1 MAAFNIKSI
10 LGDQSQPRQG
20 QRLDVVMIPIES
32 IRPNPR
38 NTEIYLIGDVSSLA
52 EDIKANGLR
61 QPLEVVRDGSAYRL
75 IGGERR
81 WTAMKSLQEGGD
93 FRFDA
98 VPCIIRPAGSEDD
111 ELLDLITANSTARE
125 LTDGERLAQYEALKE
140 IFERKKAAGEFEG
153 RVRDK
158 LVEVTGMSAGA
169 LGRMNAISA
178 NCTGEVKQMLRDGR
192 ATLTKCYEASK
203 LWPRQQ
209 ADFIT
214 KGYASALPGVNGRE
228 KITALNQFLASYMHE
243 NGSRPETAYNLI
255 SWVAEKLS
263 GRMIA
268 IDEDVW
274 LIRKVD
280 GSNMCQAFL
289 MESEGDATNMIY
301 LSGWDILQAHDKM
314 FPQQEETEEQPEEEK
329 KPVGWNDG
337 VSESPG
343 GDLDKKK
350 SIEREKEVE
359 KILGELL
366 KYGKIEK
373 YWDKYTGNV
382 SAEMYLNL
390 DTYRHIFDDGRRLEL
405 AVDNSLGKNPAYD
418 SNDDV
423 TVAFSDEFG
432 TLTAHANEY
441 KSITL
446 TGYLAASLT
455 LVSKK
460 LMNNAAFD
468 VLSLVIARMAE
479 SYAQFFEK
487 QCLKGESGK
496 TTGALAGVPEG
507 QTITAASATA
517 ITGDDLIDVQ
527 DAIPDVYQMNAIW
540 IMSRK
545 TRNAIRKLKNKDGD
559 YLLNKD
565 MTTPWGYMLLG
576 HPVFVSENMDDI
588 AASKEV
594 ILYGDMSGLAVKE
607 SEALEIQVLREK
619 YAEQHAVGVLGWSEI
634 DTKVENAQKL
644 SKLKMAEA

>member
-93 FRFDA
+93 SRFDS
-98 VPCIIRPAGSEDD
+98 VPCILRPAGSEDD
-111 ELLDLITANSTARE
+111 ELLALITANSTARE

-178 NCTGEVKQMLRDGR
+178 NCTEEVKKLLREGK

-329 KPVGWNDG
+329 QPVGGNDG
-337 VSESPG
+337 VPESPG

-382 SAEMYLNL
+382 SAERYLNL
-390 DTYRHIFDDGRRLEL
+390 DTYRHIFSDGRRLEL
-405 AVDNSLGKNPAYD
+405 AVDNSLGENPAYEPNIFVRYLD
-418 SNDDV
+418 KELNPIPMRTDV
-423 TVAFSDEFG
+423 DEGIYNKRGWRYFQ
-432 TLTAHANEY
+432 TY
-441 KSITL
+441 
-446 TGYLAASLT
+446 
-455 LVSKK
+455 
-460 LMNNAAFD
+460 D
-468 VLSLVIARMAE
+468 P
-479 SYAQFFEK
+479 
-487 QCLKGESGK
+487 
-496 TTGALAGVPEG
+496 AL
-507 QTITAASATA
+507 
-517 ITGDDLIDVQ
+517 
-527 DAIPDVYQMNAIW
+527 
-540 IMSRK
+540 
-545 TRNAIRKLKNKDGD
+545 RN
-559 YLLNKD
+559 LLQ
-565 MTTPWGYMLLG
+565 PW
-576 HPVFVSENMDDI
+576 
-588 AASKEV
+588 
-594 ILYGDMSGLAVKE
+594 
-607 SEALEIQVLREK
+607 
-619 YAEQHAVGVLGWSEI
+619 AEQLVDEEKSE
-634 DTKVENAQKL
+634 
-644 SKLKMAEA
+644 

>member
-61 QPLEVVRDGSAYRL
+61 QPLEVVRDGSTYRL

-93 FRFDA
+93 SRFDS
-98 VPCIIRPAGSEDD
+98 VPCILRPAGSEDD
-111 ELLDLITANSTARE
+111 ELLALITANSTARE

-140 IFERKKAAGEFEG
+140 IYERKKAAGEFEG

-214 KGYASALPGVNGRE
+214 KGYASALPRVNGRE

-280 GSNMCQAFL
+280 GSNICQAFL

-314 FPQQEETEEQPEEEK
+314 FTQQEETEEQPEEEK
-329 KPVGWNDG
+329 QPVGGNDG
-337 VSESPG
+337 VPESPG
-343 GDLDKKK
+343 GNLDKKK
-350 SIEREKEVE
+350 SLEYEKEVE

-366 KYGKIEK
+366 EYGKIEK
-373 YWDKYTGNV
+373 YWDRYTGNV

-390 DTYRHIFDDGRRLEL
+390 DTYRHIFADGRRIEL
-405 AVDNSLGKNPAYD
+405 AVDNSLGENPAY
-418 SNDDV
+418 
-423 TVAFSDEFG
+423 EP
-432 TLTAHANEY
+432 
-441 KSITL
+441 SIFVRHL
-446 TGYLAASLT
+446 
-455 LVSKK
+455 
-460 LMNNAAFD
+460 D
-468 VLSLVIARMAE
+468 
-479 SYAQFFEK
+479 QD
-487 QCLKGESGK
+487 LKPIPMRRDI
-496 TTGALAGVPEG
+496 PEG
-507 QTITAASATA
+507 KFNRRGWTE
-517 ITGDDLIDVQ
+517 LNV
-527 DAIPDVYQMNAIW
+527 N
-540 IMSRK
+540 SRGMIAQLLK
-545 TRNAIRKLKNKDGD
+545 TWA
-559 YLLNKD
+559 
-565 MTTPWGYMLLG
+565 
-576 HPVFVSENMDDI
+576 
-588 AASKEV
+588 KE
-594 ILYGDMSGLAVKE
+594 LANR
-607 SEALEIQVLREK
+607 EAEE
-619 YAEQHAVGVLGWSEI
+619 E
-634 DTKVENAQKL
+634 
-644 SKLKMAEA
+644 

>member
-20 QRLDVVMIPIES
+20 QRLDVVMIPIEG

-61 QPLEVVRDGSAYRL
+61 QPLEVVRDGSTYRL

-93 FRFDA
+93 SRFDS
-98 VPCIIRPAGSEDD
+98 VPCILRPAGSEDD
-111 ELLDLITANSTARE
+111 ELLALITANSTARE

-140 IFERKKAAGEFEG
+140 IYERKKAAGEFEG

-314 FPQQEETEEQPEEEK
+314 FTQQEETEEQPEEEK
-329 KPVGWNDG
+329 QPVGGNDG
-337 VSESPG
+337 VPESPG
-343 GDLDKKK
+343 GNLDEKKTA
-350 SIEREKEVE
+350 EHEKEVGR
-359 KILGELL
+359 ILYELL
-366 KYGKIEK
+366 NYGKIEK

-382 SAEMYLNL
+382 SAERYLNL
-390 DTYRHIFDDGRRLEL
+390 DTYRHILADGRRIEL
-405 AVDNSLGKNPAYD
+405 AVDNSLGKNPAY
-418 SNDDV
+418 
-423 TVAFSDEFG
+423 EP
-432 TLTAHANEY
+432 
-441 KSITL
+441 SIFVR
-446 TGYLAASLT
+446 YLDKELNPLPMRRYIPEDKFNRRGWIELNVNSRGMIAQLLKPWAEE
-455 LVSKK
+455 LV
-460 LMNNAAFD
+460 D
-468 VLSLVIARMAE
+468 
-479 SYAQFFEK
+479 K
-487 QCLKGESGK
+487 Q
-496 TTGALAGVPEG
+496 
-507 QTITAASATA
+507 
-517 ITGDDLIDVQ
+517 
-527 DAIPDVYQMNAIW
+527 
-540 IMSRK
+540 
-545 TRNAIRKLKNKDGD
+545 
-559 YLLNKD
+559 
-565 MTTPWGYMLLG
+565 
-576 HPVFVSENMDDI
+576 SE
-588 AASKEV
+588 
-594 ILYGDMSGLAVKE
+594 
-607 SEALEIQVLREK
+607 
-619 YAEQHAVGVLGWSEI
+619 
-634 DTKVENAQKL
+634 
-644 SKLKMAEA
+644 

>member
-93 FRFDA
+93 SRFDS
-98 VPCIIRPAGSEDD
+98 VPCILRPAGSEDD
-111 ELLDLITANSTARE
+111 ELLALITANSTARE

-178 NCTGEVKQMLRDGR
+178 NCTEEVKKLLREGK

-214 KGYASALPGVNGRE
+214 KGYASALPAVKDRE
-228 KITALNQFLASYMHE
+228 KIMALNQFLASYMHE

-280 GSNMCQAFL
+280 GSSMCQAFL
-289 MESEGDATNMIY
+289 MECDWDATSMVY
-301 LSGWDILQAHDKM
+301 LSGWDILQAYDKM

-329 KPVGWNDG
+329 QPVGGDDG
-337 VSESPG
+337 VPESPG
-343 GDLDKKK
+343 GNLDKKK
-350 SIEREKEVE
+350 SLEREKEVGR
-359 KILGELL
+359 ILDELL
-366 KYGKIEK
+366 QYDKIEK
-373 YWDKYTGNV
+373 YWGKYTGNV
-382 SAEMYLNL
+382 SAERYLNL
-390 DTYRHIFDDGRRLEL
+390 DTYRHVFSDGRRLEL
-405 AVDNSLGKNPAYD
+405 AVDNSLGENPAYEPSIFVRYLD
-418 SNDDV
+418 KELNPIPMRTDV
-423 TVAFSDEFG
+423 DEGIYNKRGWRYFQ
-432 TLTAHANEY
+432 TY
-441 KSITL
+441 
-446 TGYLAASLT
+446 
-455 LVSKK
+455 
-460 LMNNAAFD
+460 D
-468 VLSLVIARMAE
+468 P
-479 SYAQFFEK
+479 
-487 QCLKGESGK
+487 
-496 TTGALAGVPEG
+496 AL
-507 QTITAASATA
+507 
-517 ITGDDLIDVQ
+517 
-527 DAIPDVYQMNAIW
+527 
-540 IMSRK
+540 
-545 TRNAIRKLKNKDGD
+545 RN
-559 YLLNKD
+559 LLQ
-565 MTTPWGYMLLG
+565 PW
-576 HPVFVSENMDDI
+576 
-588 AASKEV
+588 
-594 ILYGDMSGLAVKE
+594 
-607 SEALEIQVLREK
+607 
-619 YAEQHAVGVLGWSEI
+619 AEQLVDEEKSE
-634 DTKVENAQKL
+634 
-644 SKLKMAEA
+644 

>member
-61 QPLEVVRDGSAYRL
+61 QPLEVVRDGSTYRL

-93 FRFDA
+93 SRFDS
-98 VPCIIRPAGSEDD
+98 VPCILRPAGSEDD
-111 ELLDLITANSTARE
+111 ELLALITANSTARE

-140 IFERKKAAGEFEG
+140 IYERKKAAGEFEG

-214 KGYASALPGVNGRE
+214 KGYASALPRVNGRE

-280 GSNMCQAFL
+280 GSNICQAFL

-314 FPQQEETEEQPEEEK
+314 FTQQEETEEQPEEEK
-329 KPVGWNDG
+329 QPVGGNDG
-337 VSESPG
+337 VPESPG
-343 GDLDKKK
+343 GNLDKKK
-350 SIEREKEVE
+350 SLEYEKEVE

-366 KYGKIEK
+366 EYGKIEK
-373 YWDKYTGNV
+373 YWDRYTGNV

-390 DTYRHIFDDGRRLEL
+390 DTYRHIFADGWRIEL
-405 AVDNSLGKNPAYD
+405 AVDNSLGENPAY
-418 SNDDV
+418 
-423 TVAFSDEFG
+423 EP
-432 TLTAHANEY
+432 
-441 KSITL
+441 SIFVRHL
-446 TGYLAASLT
+446 
-455 LVSKK
+455 
-460 LMNNAAFD
+460 D
-468 VLSLVIARMAE
+468 
-479 SYAQFFEK
+479 QD
-487 QCLKGESGK
+487 LKPIPMRRDI
-496 TTGALAGVPEG
+496 PEG
-507 QTITAASATA
+507 KFNRRGWTE
-517 ITGDDLIDVQ
+517 LNV
-527 DAIPDVYQMNAIW
+527 N
-540 IMSRK
+540 SRGMIAQLLK
-545 TRNAIRKLKNKDGD
+545 TWA
-559 YLLNKD
+559 
-565 MTTPWGYMLLG
+565 
-576 HPVFVSENMDDI
+576 
-588 AASKEV
+588 KE
-594 ILYGDMSGLAVKE
+594 LANR
-607 SEALEIQVLREK
+607 EAEE
-619 YAEQHAVGVLGWSEI
+619 E
-634 DTKVENAQKL
+634 
-644 SKLKMAEA
+644 

>member
-61 QPLEVVRDGSAYRL
+61 QPLEVVRDGSTYRL

-93 FRFDA
+93 SRFDS
-98 VPCIIRPAGSEDD
+98 VPCILRPAGSEDD
-111 ELLDLITANSTARE
+111 ELLALITANSTARE

-140 IFERKKAAGEFEG
+140 IYERKKAAGEFEG

-214 KGYASALPGVNGRE
+214 KGYASALPRVNGRE
-228 KITALNQFLASYMHE
+228 KITALNQFIASYMHE

-280 GSNMCQAFL
+280 GSNICQAFL

-314 FPQQEETEEQPEEEK
+314 FTQQEETEEQPEEEK
-329 KPVGWNDG
+329 QPVGGNDG
-337 VSESPG
+337 VPESPG
-343 GDLDKKK
+343 GNLDKKK
-350 SIEREKEVE
+350 SLEYEKEVE

-366 KYGKIEK
+366 EYGKIEK
-373 YWDKYTGNV
+373 YWDRYTGNV

-390 DTYRHIFDDGRRLEL
+390 DTYRHIFADGRRIEL
-405 AVDNSLGKNPAYD
+405 AVDNSLGENPAY
-418 SNDDV
+418 
-423 TVAFSDEFG
+423 EP
-432 TLTAHANEY
+432 
-441 KSITL
+441 SIFVRHL
-446 TGYLAASLT
+446 
-455 LVSKK
+455 
-460 LMNNAAFD
+460 D
-468 VLSLVIARMAE
+468 
-479 SYAQFFEK
+479 QD
-487 QCLKGESGK
+487 LKPIPMRRDI
-496 TTGALAGVPEG
+496 PEG
-507 QTITAASATA
+507 KFNRRGWTE
-517 ITGDDLIDVQ
+517 LNV
-527 DAIPDVYQMNAIW
+527 N
-540 IMSRK
+540 SRGMIAQLLK
-545 TRNAIRKLKNKDGD
+545 TWA
-559 YLLNKD
+559 
-565 MTTPWGYMLLG
+565 
-576 HPVFVSENMDDI
+576 
-588 AASKEV
+588 KE
-594 ILYGDMSGLAVKE
+594 LANR
-607 SEALEIQVLREK
+607 EAEE
-619 YAEQHAVGVLGWSEI
+619 E
-634 DTKVENAQKL
+634 
-644 SKLKMAEA
+644 

>member
-61 QPLEVVRDGSAYRL
+61 QPLEVVRDGSTYRL

-81 WTAMKSLQEGGD
+81 WTAMKSLQKGGD
-93 FRFDA
+93 SRFDS
-98 VPCIIRPAGSEDD
+98 VPCILRPAGSEDD
-111 ELLDLITANSTARE
+111 ELLALITANSTARE

-268 IDEDVW
+268 VDEDVW

-329 KPVGWNDG
+329 QPVGGNDG
-337 VSESPG
+337 VPESPG

-366 KYGKIEK
+366 EYGKIEK

-382 SAEMYLNL
+382 SAERYLNL
-390 DTYRHIFDDGRRLEL
+390 DTYRHVFADGRRLEL
-405 AVDNSLGKNPAYD
+405 AVDNSLGESPAYEPSIFVRRLD
-418 SNDDV
+418 KELN
-423 TVAFSDEFG
+423 TIPMWSD
-432 TLTAHANEY
+432 
-441 KSITL
+441 I
-446 TGYLAASLT
+446 
-455 LVSKK
+455 
-460 LMNNAAFD
+460 
-468 VLSLVIARMAE
+468 
-479 SYAQFFEK
+479 
-487 QCLKGESGK
+487 
-496 TTGALAGVPEG
+496 PEG
-507 QTITAASATA
+507 KFNRRGWTE
-517 ITGDDLIDVQ
+517 LNV
-527 DAIPDVYQMNAIW
+527 N
-540 IMSRK
+540 SRGMI
-545 TRNAIRKLKNKDGD
+545 AQLLKS
-559 YLLNKD
+559 
-565 MTTPWGYMLLG
+565 W
-576 HPVFVSENMDDI
+576 
-588 AASKEV
+588 
-594 ILYGDMSGLAVKE
+594 
-607 SEALEIQVLREK
+607 
-619 YAEQHAVGVLGWSEI
+619 AEQLVDEEKSE
-634 DTKVENAQKL
+634 
-644 SKLKMAEA
+644 